1 MTREEFDIIR
11 PQIVDIL
18 ANLSPLTPHELLDA
32 LTSDPQLQLQ
42 DSDARNAIWRLIDDG
57 DIRLSLD
64 RKFEVAIPQD

>member
-1 MTREEFDIIR
+1 MTREEFDMIR

-32 LTSDPQLQLQ
+32 LTSDLRLQLQ

>member
-64 RKFEVAIPQD
+64 RKCEVAIPQD